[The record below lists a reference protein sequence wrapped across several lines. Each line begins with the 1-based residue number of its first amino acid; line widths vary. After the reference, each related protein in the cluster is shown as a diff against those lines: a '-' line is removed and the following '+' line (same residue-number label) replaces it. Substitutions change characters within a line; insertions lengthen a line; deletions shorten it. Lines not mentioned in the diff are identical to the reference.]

1 MLHIDRICIYLF
13 IFTLAM
19 LIPGARYVGWAGSLA
34 TLLFAAIAI
43 FDCLVNR
50 NWRRYRLL
58 WIIMAVMT
66 AYAVYSLFLPYNN
79 LRAIFSDWI
88 IQQKPFIPF
97 VVMLA
102 VKPALTATDRVTIKV
117 ISIINVLIP
126 LAVWSLGMKAVEEVM
141 QHISYVG
148 LTIFT
153 SALAFYLAS
162 IGPTGRV
169 DRRSLIVTILMII
182 TGLVCGRSKYFG
194 SAVFAVFMMFFYTP
208 DMLHRYGRR
217 AIAMF
222 GVVIA
227 LVAIVGWQKFEFYF
241 IGGEG
246 MEIDTG
252 RLATI
257 ARPMMYYTG
266 ALIIIDHLPFGSGLA
281 SFATFPSAKSYSTL
295 YYDYS
300 LDKVWGLGPSMPE
313 FITDAFYPSL
323 AQFGLVGIALFIWF
337 WIYVARMLRSL
348 IRSGSPDSAPLF
360 TLGWIIILF
369 LMIENIANTTIVQG
383 SGLCSMI
390 MLGLACSRSPLINHE
405 NLSSSTY
412 GS

>member
-1 MLHIDRICIYLF
+1 MLRIDRICIYLF

-19 LIPGARYVGWAGSLA
+19 LIPGAKYVGWAGSLA
-34 TLLFAAIAI
+34 TLLFAGIAI

-50 NWRRYRLL
+50 HWRRYRLL
-58 WIIMAVMT
+58 WIIMAIMT

-79 LRAIFSDWI
+79 IRAIASDWI
-88 IQQKPFIPF
+88 IQQKPFLPF

-102 VKPALTATDRVTIKV
+102 VRPSITGADRVAIKI
-117 ISIINVLIP
+117 ISIVNVVLT
-126 LAVWSLGMKAVEEVM
+126 LVVWSLGIKAVEAVM

-153 SALAFYLAS
+153 SALAFYLAA
-162 IGPTGRV
+162 INPEGRV
-169 DRRSLIVTILMII
+169 DRRDLIATVVMVL

-194 SAVFAVFMMFFYTP
+194 SAVFAVFMMVFYTP
-208 DMLHRYGRR
+208 DMLRRYGKR

-222 GVVIA
+222 GLMVV

-246 MEIDTG
+246 MEMDTG

-266 ALIIIDHLPFGSGLA
+266 ALILLDHLPFGSGLA

-323 AQFGLVGIALFIWF
+323 AQFGVVGIALFIWF
-337 WIYVARMLRSL
+337 WIYVARMLRAL
-348 IRSGSPDSAPLF
+348 IRSGAPGSEALF
-360 TLGWIIILF
+360 TLGWIIIMF

-390 MLGLACSRSPLINHE
+390 MLGLACSKSPVVIHE
-405 NLSSSTY
+405 KSSTLSY

>member
-1 MLHIDRICIYLF
+1 MLRIDRICIYLF

-19 LIPGARYVGWAGSLA
+19 LIPGAKYVGWAGSLA
-34 TLLFAAIAI
+34 TLLFAGIAI

-50 NWRRYRLL
+50 HWRRYRLL
-58 WIIMAVMT
+58 WIIMAIMT

-79 LRAIFSDWI
+79 IRAIASDWI
-88 IQQKPFIPF
+88 IQQKPFLPF

-102 VKPALTATDRVTIKV
+102 VRPSLTGADRVAIKI
-117 ISIINVLIP
+117 ISIVNVVLT
-126 LAVWSLGMKAVEEVM
+126 LVVWSLGIKAVEAVM

-153 SALAFYLAS
+153 SALAFYLAA
-162 IGPTGRV
+162 INPEGRV
-169 DRRSLIVTILMII
+169 DRRDLIATVVMILA
-182 TGLVCGRSKYFG
+182 GLVCGRSKYFG
-194 SAVFAVFMMFFYTP
+194 SAVFAVFMMVFYTP
-208 DMLHRYGRR
+208 DMLRRYGKR

-222 GVVIA
+222 GLMVV

-246 MEIDTG
+246 MEMDTG

-266 ALIIIDHLPFGSGLA
+266 ALILLDHLPFGSGLA

-323 AQFGLVGIALFIWF
+323 AQFGVVGIALFIWF
-337 WIYVARMLRSL
+337 WIYVARMLRAL
-348 IRSGSPDSAPLF
+348 IRSGAPGSEALF
-360 TLGWIIILF
+360 TLGWIIIMF

-390 MLGLACSRSPLINHE
+390 MLGLACSKSPVVIHE
-405 NLSSSTY
+405 KSSTLSY

>member
-1 MLHIDRICIYLF
+1 MLRIDRICIYLF

-19 LIPGARYVGWAGSLA
+19 LIPGAKYVGWAGSLA
-34 TLLFAAIAI
+34 TLLFAGIAI

-50 NWRRYRLL
+50 HWRRYRLL
-58 WIIMAVMT
+58 WIIMAIMT

-79 LRAIFSDWI
+79 IRAIASDWI
-88 IQQKPFIPF
+88 IQQKPFLPF

-102 VKPALTATDRVTIKV
+102 VRPSITGADRVAIKI
-117 ISIINVLIP
+117 ISIVNVVLT
-126 LAVWSLGMKAVEEVM
+126 LVVWSLGIKAVEAVM

-153 SALAFYLAS
+153 SALAFYLAA
-162 IGPTGRV
+162 INPEGRV
-169 DRRSLIVTILMII
+169 DRRDLIATVVMILA
-182 TGLVCGRSKYFG
+182 GLVCGRSKYFG
-194 SAVFAVFMMFFYTP
+194 SAVFAVFMMVFYTP
-208 DMLHRYGRR
+208 DMLRRYGKR

-222 GVVIA
+222 GLMVV

-246 MEIDTG
+246 MEMDTG

-266 ALIIIDHLPFGSGLA
+266 ALILLDHLPFGSGLA

-323 AQFGLVGIALFIWF
+323 AQFGVVGIALFIWF
-337 WIYVARMLRSL
+337 WIYVARMLRAL
-348 IRSGSPDSAPLF
+348 IRSGAPGSEALF
-360 TLGWIIILF
+360 TLGWIIIMF

-390 MLGLACSRSPLINHE
+390 MLGLACSKSPVVIHE
-405 NLSSSTY
+405 KSSTLSY

>member
-1 MLHIDRICIYLF
+1 MLRIDRICIYLF

-19 LIPGARYVGWAGSLA
+19 LIPGAKYVGWAGSLA
-34 TLLFAAIAI
+34 TLLFAGIAI

-50 NWRRYRLL
+50 HWRRYRLL
-58 WIIMAVMT
+58 WIIMAIMT

-79 LRAIFSDWI
+79 IRAIASDWI
-88 IQQKPFIPF
+88 IQQKPFLPF

-102 VKPALTATDRVTIKV
+102 VRPSITGADRVAIKI
-117 ISIINVLIP
+117 ISIVNVVLT
-126 LAVWSLGMKAVEEVM
+126 LVVWSLGIKAVEAVM

-153 SALAFYLAS
+153 SALAFYLAA
-162 IGPTGRV
+162 INPEGRV
-169 DRRSLIVTILMII
+169 DRRDLIATVVMVLA
-182 TGLVCGRSKYFG
+182 GLVCGRSKYFG
-194 SAVFAVFMMFFYTP
+194 SAVFAVFMMVFYTP
-208 DMLHRYGRR
+208 DMLRRYGKR

-222 GVVIA
+222 GLMVV

-246 MEIDTG
+246 MEMDTG

-266 ALIIIDHLPFGSGLA
+266 ALILLDHLPFGSGLA

-323 AQFGLVGIALFIWF
+323 AQFGVVGIALFIWF
-337 WIYVARMLRSL
+337 WIYVARMLRAL
-348 IRSGSPDSAPLF
+348 IRSGAPGSEALF
-360 TLGWIIILF
+360 TLGWIIIMF

-390 MLGLACSRSPLINHE
+390 ILGLACSKSPVVIHE
-405 NLSSSTY
+405 KTSTLSY

>member
-19 LIPGARYVGWAGSLA
+19 LIPGAKYVGWAGSLA
-34 TLLFAAIAI
+34 TLLFAGVAI

-58 WIIMAVMT
+58 WIIMAIMT

-79 LRAIFSDWI
+79 IRAIASDWI
-88 IQQKPFIPF
+88 IQQKPFLPF

-102 VKPALTATDRVTIKV
+102 VRPSLTASDRVAIKI
-117 ISIINVLIP
+117 ISVVNILLTLV
-126 LAVWSLGMKAVEEVM
+126 VWCLGMKAVEAVM

-153 SALAFYLAS
+153 SALAFYLAG
-162 IGPTGRV
+162 IGPTGKV
-169 DRRSLIVTILMII
+169 DRRSLIFTVVMILS
-182 TGLVCGRSKYFG
+182 GLVCGRSKYFG
-194 SAVFAVFMMFFYTP
+194 SAVFAVFMMLFYTP
-208 DMLHRYGRR
+208 DMLRRYGKR

-222 GVVIA
+222 GVMVA
-227 LVAIVGWQKFEFYF
+227 LVTIVGWQKFEFYF

-246 MEIDTG
+246 MEMDTG

-266 ALIIIDHLPFGSGLA
+266 ALIIADHLPFGSGLA
-281 SFATFPSAKSYSTL
+281 SFATFPSAKSYSTI
-295 YYDYS
+295 YYDYH

-323 AQFGLVGIALFIWF
+323 AQFGVVGIALFIWF
-337 WIYVARMLRSL
+337 WIYVARMLRVL
-348 IRSGSPDSAPLF
+348 IRSGAPGSEALF
-360 TLGWIIILF
+360 TLGWIIIMF

-390 MLGLACSRSPLINHE
+390 MLGLACSKSPSIIHE
-405 NLSSSTY
+405 NSSSLSY